1 MSTVAPP
8 KADLDFFDRNGYLV
22 VNDVF
27 DQETEIKPLVAEY
40 MELID
45 RLVAGWVAD
54 GTLSSDYADL
64 AFPERLARVLSET
77 GAKGYMPLDISLP
90 SKSVDPSITMHYGP
104 ALFNLLNSP
113 RLLDV
118 VEQFIGPEIQ
128 SNPIQ
133 RTRIK
138 PPERLLSDT
147 FDHTNVKR
155 SAWHQDQ
162 GVAMPVVDE
171 SNMLTV
177 WVAVTDATVENGCLC
192 VIPGSHKGGMV
203 KHCIGDH
210 GGTHIPPSARNYD
223 DGLPLPVRSG
233 GIVLFHRR
241 TIHGSL
247 ANVSDGIRWSF
258 DLRFQP
264 IGEPTGRDWCP
275 VYNARS
281 KAHPESVVTDWRE
294 VATMWK
300 ETRERLI
307 AEQVV
312 HESNRW
318 GGVSC
323 A

>member
-1 MSTVAPP
+1 MQTVAPL
-8 KADLDFFDRNGYLV
+8 ADLDFFDRNGYVV

-27 DQETEIKPLVAEY
+27 DQDTEIKPLVAEY

-54 GTLSSDYADL
+54 GTLSSDFAELD
-64 AFPERLARVLSET
+64 FPERLARILSET

-90 SKSVDPSITMHYGP
+90 TKSADPGITMHYGP

-113 RLLDV
+113 HLLDL

-138 PPERLLSDT
+138 PPEHLLADT
-147 FDHTNVKR
+147 FGHTNVKR

-162 GVAMPVVDE
+162 GVAMPEVDE
-171 SNMLTV
+171 SNMLTA
-177 WVAVTDATVENGCLC
+177 WVAITDATVENGCLC
-192 VIPGSHKGGMV
+192 VIPGSHTGGMV
-203 KHCIGDH
+203 KHCIGPH
-210 GGTHIPPSARNYD
+210 GGTHIPESERG
-223 DGLPLPVRSG
+223 DGVELPLPVRSG
-233 GIVLFHRR
+233 GVVIFHRR
-241 TIHGSL
+241 TMHGSL
-247 ANVSDGIRWSF
+247 TNESNGIRWSF

-264 IGEPTGRDWCP
+264 IGEPTGRDHFP

-281 KAHPESVVTDWRE
+281 KAHPETVVHDWRE
-294 VATMWK
+294 VARMWD
-300 ETRERLI
+300 ETRERI
-307 AEQVV
+307 IREQ
-312 HESNRW
+312 HLPEMNRW
-318 GGVSC
+318 GGETC